1 MKTVSKKLLSLL
13 LVAIL
18 LVSALPFQAFAEDL
32 EGSDGT
38 PVVLTDD
45 PSGDNNNDGNGGNTN
60 NSNDTGARTTTV
72 PHDENDRSHVS
83 EVWFWNQT
91 THWQQCPVANC
102 EKAGQHL
109 NELPHSFD
117 ENGVCT
123 VCKYACEHTATA
135 EKDSTGKD
143 PDCIH
148 PGQGKDTVCTNCGKV
163 IKTGDVIPA
172 TGIHNYVNGICSV
185 CGAVQIGGSYKL
197 TLDAN
202 GGTINGGSSLIIDVT
217 QGQPV
222 ALPTPTRP
230 NHTFVGW
237 YVDDT
242 ELFSNGATYKYSTDK
257 TAKAKWTEV
266 TYQLTVRRVLNGN
279 NSTAKTIK
287 QVNVPAGVP
296 LLDYLNANVK
306 ADIRAELSVT
316 PGYTWQGNFWRDY
329 SGTQPLT
336 DQAAIMNQAQT
347 VFVNFVSTAYTIYFS
362 AEGGTVTP
370 LSKTVY
376 FGQAVGTLPT
386 ATKSGKVFKGWQDA
400 NGTIYDSTTIYKIA
414 GDTSL
419 TAIWEDEVMVVLY
432 IYVNGNFA
440 SCDRMILMD
449 KYVKNDNISRA
460 DVVTEIAKHY
470 SAINGYNL
478 SVAGLFDESTWAS
491 YRANTGK
498 AGVDNIG
505 ITGTHPNKI
514 YVMVNNAQNG
524 TTILPTNPTTT
535 PTTPSNGSAYWVV
548 TGPGTGYWVQ
558 SNGNYP
564 QGTYWVSTGNGNG
577 YWAYNPN
584 NYNTTYPSTAPT
596 YPTYYPGT
604 NPKTGDT
611 AQLEV
616 AAAVMILAAAALVTM
631 MALRKKRA

>member
-1 MKTVSKKLLSLL
+1 MSFP
-13 LVAIL
+13 IL
-18 LVSALPFQAFAEDL
+18 LMKMVFALFVSTL
-32 EGSDGT
+32 
-38 PVVLTDD
+38 
-45 PSGDNNNDGNGGNTN
+45 
-60 NSNDTGARTTTV
+60 
-72 PHDENDRSHVS
+72 
-83 EVWFWNQT
+83 
-91 THWQQCPVANC
+91 ANI
-102 EKAGQHL
+102 
-109 NELPHSFD
+109 P
-117 ENGVCT
+117 
-123 VCKYACEHTATA
+123 
-135 EKDSTGKD
+135 KDSTGRD

-148 PGQGKDTVCTNCGKV
+148 AGQEKDTVCTNCGKL

-222 ALPTPTRP
+222 ALPTPIRP

-376 FGQAVGTLPT
+376 FGRAVGTLPT

-400 NGTIYDSTTIYKIA
+400 NGTIYDSTTVYKIA

-432 IYVNGNFA
+432 IYVNGNFT

-548 TGPGTGYWVQ
+548 TGPNTGYWVQ
-558 SNGNYP
+558 SNGSYP
-564 QGTYWVSTGNGNG
+564 QGSYWVSTGNGNG
-577 YWAYNPN
+577 YWVYNPN
-584 NYNTTYPSTAPT
+584 NYTNPT
-596 YPTYYPGT
+596 YPTWPT
-604 NPKTGDT
+604 NNNNSNPKTGDT
-611 AQLEV
+611 AQLEA

>member
-60 NSNDTGARTTTV
+60 NSNDAGARTTTV
-72 PHDENDRSHVS
+72 PHDENDRAHVS

-117 ENGVCT
+117 GNGVCT

-135 EKDSTGKD
+135 EKDSTGRD

-148 PGQGKDTVCTNCGKV
+148 AGQEKDTVCTNCGKL

-222 ALPTPTRP
+222 ALPTPIRP

-376 FGQAVGTLPT
+376 FGRAVGTLPT

-400 NGTIYDSTTIYKIA
+400 NGTIYDSTTVYKIA

-432 IYVNGNFA
+432 IYVNGNFT

-514 YVMVNNAQNG
+514 YVMVNNAQSG

-535 PTTPSNGSAYWVV
+535 PTIPNNGNAYWVV
-548 TGPGTGYWVQ
+548 TGPNTGYWVQ
-558 SNGNYP
+558 SNGSYP
-564 QGTYWVSTGNGNG
+564 QGSYWVSTGNGNG
-577 YWAYNPN
+577 YWSYNPS
-584 NYNTTYPSTAPT
+584 NYPTTVI
-596 YPTYYPGT
+596 YPTYVPVPGS